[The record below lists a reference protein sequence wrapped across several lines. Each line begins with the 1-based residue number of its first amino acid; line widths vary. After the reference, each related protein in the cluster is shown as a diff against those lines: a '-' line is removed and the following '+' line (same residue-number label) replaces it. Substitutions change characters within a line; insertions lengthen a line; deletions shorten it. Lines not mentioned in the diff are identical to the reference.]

1 MEQRLCF
8 DNRNMNRLE
17 SKEVVMEMFT
27 YYLPV

>member
-1 MEQRLCF
+1 MEQRLCL

-17 SKEVVMEMFT
+17 SKVVVMEMFT

>member
-27 YYLPV
+27 YYLLV